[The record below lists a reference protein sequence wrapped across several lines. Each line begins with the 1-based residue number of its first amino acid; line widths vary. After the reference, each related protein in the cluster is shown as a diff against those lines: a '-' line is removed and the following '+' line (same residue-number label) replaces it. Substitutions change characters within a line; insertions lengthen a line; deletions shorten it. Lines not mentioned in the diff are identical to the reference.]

1 MSALGSISNIYHTI
15 IVSKYAVKGLEWI
28 KDKVG
33 EYVADYANT
42 LSVDDINNSFEKM
55 SANTEYDVEANRE
68 QVDNMSTQLG
78 TFTENLSAYYE
89 QNPDVEPNFGQFM
102 ANCNE
107 AIKENPDVYS
117 AYFLSKGVDPT
128 AIETFNQKCA
138 EGTVD
143 FSDAKSIAMATFGSY
158 ATVSGISKEAQGG
171 EQQTELAE
179 EQSTYGKPVEEQS
192 ETQTDNAIPADTS
205 VEVGDTNFVPAD
217 RTDKT
222 NDAVYQTSYIPPSQ
236 YQSARVDDEDVAAK
250 RFAQAAASLGSFV
263 GIGAY
268 QDSTSK
274 DTQME

>member
-15 IVSKYAVKGLEWI
+15 IVSKYAVKGLEWV

-102 ANCNE
+102 TNCNE

-143 FSDAKSIAMATFGSY
+143 FSDAKSIAFATFGSY
-158 ATVSGISKEAQGG
+158 STVANMDKGDEALEEDTSNYQEASRFVDGNSDFAETLNQDGVTPDMIKEDMSNASDKLDEAKESVNVQSD
-171 EQQTELAE
+171 AE
-179 EQSTYGKPVEEQS
+179 E
-192 ETQTDNAIPADTS
+192 TQADDS
-205 VEVGDTNFVPAD
+205 DI
-217 RTDKT
+217 
-222 NDAVYQTSYIPPSQ
+222 S
-236 YQSARVDDEDVAAK
+236 AK

-263 GIGAY
+263 GMGAY
-268 QDSTSK
+268 QGSTSK
-274 DTQME
+274 DIQME